1 MKHAPK
7 RLTSRIP
14 TVPAAGRR
22 SLAIFCLM
30 LGMAGCVLPIIPG
43 LPFFVIG
50 GRLLGPRDPLL
61 RRLLLLSRRALR
73 YMRTA
78 RQPLLRRA
86 GEQLTPQLHTLTR
99 LIVGPR

>member
-1 MKHAPK
+1 MKHART
-7 RLTSRIP
+7 RLTSPIP
-14 TVPAAGRR
+14 PVPSAGRR
-22 SLAIFCLM
+22 SLAIFCLA
-30 LGMAGCVLPIIPG
+30 LGVAGCVLPIIPG

-61 RRLLLLSRRALR
+61 RRLIVLNRRALR
-73 YMRTA
+73 HLRTA

-86 GEQLTPQLHTLTR
+86 GEQLTSQLHALTR

>member
-1 MKHAPK
+1 MKHARK

-14 TVPAAGRR
+14 TVPPAGRR

-30 LGMAGCVLPIIPG
+30 LGVAGCVLPIIPG

-61 RRLLLLSRRALR
+61 RRLIVLNRRALR
-73 YMRTA
+73 RLRTA
-78 RQPLLRRA
+78 KQPLLRRA
-86 GEQLTPQLHTLTR
+86 AEQLTPQLHTLTH
-99 LIVGPR
+99 LIVGSR